1 MQFWLWCT
9 FYTNNHPNNSHSA
22 KWCRKMEILCNW
34 KWYSPFNFKLCSYLI
49 NLIYTDNPIHIH
61 YVKSWMASW
70 FEKSNQRKLY
80 QKLHHF
86 HRYNFYPKSSF
97 SIKCGF
103 KYQIICFSVEIACIK
118 GCFLSLS
125 PYLIWIQSEN
135 QKWSLYCDNKNW
147 RRKIYWPDRENIY
160 HGEK

>member
-61 YVKSWMASW
+61 YVKSWMASR
-70 FEKSNQRKLY
+70 FQKSKGNY
-80 QKLHHF
+80 I
-86 HRYNFYPKSSF
+86 KSYTIFLNMIFIHNPVF
-97 SIKCGF
+97 SIKYGF
-103 KYQIICFSVEIACIK
+103 EYL
-118 GCFLSLS
+118 FLRWDWPHQGLF
-125 PYLIWIQSEN
+125 PLIVTKSHLDL
-135 QKWSLYCDNKNW
+135 KWKSGMESTLWPSKKLKKKNVLA
-147 RRKIYWPDRENIY
+147 
-160 HGEK
+160 G